1 MEVNS
6 SRSALVVTLSCMLKA
21 EGEMENY
28 SKLHSDLMNNMLHS
42 VLNQLQ

>member
-1 MEVNS
+1 MPLNS
-6 SRSALVVTLSCMLKA
+6 CRSALVTLSCMLKA
-21 EGEMENY
+21 EVEMDNY